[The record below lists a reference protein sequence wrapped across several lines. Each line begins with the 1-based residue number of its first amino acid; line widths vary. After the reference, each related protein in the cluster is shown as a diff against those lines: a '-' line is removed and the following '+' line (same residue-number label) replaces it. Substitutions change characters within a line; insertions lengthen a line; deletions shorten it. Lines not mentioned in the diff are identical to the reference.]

1 MNEKVKIEPFK
12 SNEEFY
18 VYVDCLR
25 IELNEKGFSKTSQEL
40 NFILHETAY
49 TTSSEFFGEIKF
61 ALLSLKENAGKKL
74 STELLENV
82 NMCLTTI
89 ENAFDRANSKS

>member
-18 VYVDCLR
+18 DYVGFLR
-25 IELNEKGFSKTSQEL
+25 VELNEKGFSKTSQEL

-49 TTSSEFFGEIKF
+49 KF
-61 ALLSLKENAGKKL
+61 
-74 STELLENV
+74 
-82 NMCLTTI
+82 
-89 ENAFDRANSKS
+89 